1 MIGTFTKLENY
12 RLIKVV
18 VSTIVVLSVP
28 NAPFSFAEFLAL
40 SFKILFLSGLI
51 EMLLLG
57 MVDVVLRFTS

>member
-1 MIGTFTKLENY
+1 MIRTFTKLENY

-28 NAPFSFAEFLAL
+28 NAPFSLAEFLAL